1 MRKKFNLFKSL
12 DKLATEIPISKIMVK
27 DVKKILETDKVQK
40 AINMM
45 AKHSISGL
53 VVCDMKDDPVGMVSE
68 GDILKQVLFKGKDPT
83 KILIKDI
90 MSKGLLT
97 IKPTSSIGETGVLMK
112 KHKISKLPVIDNGDI
127 IGYVTKSDLLE
138 ELNEIYYQNRR
149 LLWTTVII
157 TIQFIVIAILLLAYI
172 NK

>member
-1 MRKKFNLFKSL
+1 MKRFKFWKSL
-12 DKLATEIPISKIMVK
+12 DKLATEIPISQIMVK
-27 DVKKILETDKVQK
+27 DVKKILDTDKVQK
-40 AINMM
+40 AINIM
-45 AKHSISGL
+45 AKESISGL
-53 VVCDMKDDPVGMVSE
+53 IVCDKNDDPVGMVSE
-68 GDILKQVLFKGKDPT
+68 GDILKQVMFKGKDPT
-83 KILIKDI
+83 KILVKDI

-127 IGYVTKSDLLE
+127 VGYVTKSDLLE

-149 LLWTTVII
+149 LLWTTVFI
-157 TIQFIVIAILLLAYI
+157 TIQFVVIAILIFAYI

>member
-1 MRKKFNLFKSL
+1 MKKKLKFWKSL

-27 DVKKILETDKVQK
+27 NV
-40 AINMM
+40 
-45 AKHSISGL
+45 
-53 VVCDMKDDPVGMVSE
+53 
-68 GDILKQVLFKGKDPT
+68 
-83 KILIKDI
+83 

-97 IKPTSSIGETGVLMK
+97 IKPTLSIGETGVLMK
-112 KHKISKLPVIDNGDI
+112 KHRISKLPVIDNGDI

-157 TIQFIVIAILLLAYI
+157 SIQFIVIAILLFLYI